1 MNTCELSMCHSC
13 TSTDFASQK
22 LSRGVHTRPLG
33 VPGRVSWVA
42 YVSVSKRKDIDYELR
57 MG

>member
-1 MNTCELSMCHSC
+1 MSLVHIERLCKSEMSH
-13 TSTDFASQK
+13 
-22 LSRGVHTRPLG
+22 GVHTR

-42 YVSVSKRKDIDYELR
+42 YVSVSKCKDIDYEVR